1 MNVVIVE
8 SPAKAKTI
16 NKYLGSNFKVL
27 ASYGHI
33 RDLPSKEGSVDPEHD
48 FAMIWDT
55 PKESQKHIKEIVT
68 AVKDADAIYLATDP
82 DREGEAIAWHVLEV
96 LKEKKALKKTPVHRV
111 VFHEITKKA
120 ILDAVAHPRE
130 VNQELVHAYLAR
142 RALDYLVGFSLS
154 PVLWRKLP
162 GSRSAGRV
170 QSVALRLIAEREGEI
185 EKFISQ
191 EYWTIAGLFENTKK
205 ESVFAKLTILD
216 GEKLDKFS
224 IPNEDAAKKA
234 KEKIEAQQFSVAS
247 IQKKQVKRSPQP
259 AFTTSTLQQEAS
271 RKLGFT
277 TRKTMQIAQKL
288 YEGVEI
294 NGETMGLITYMRT
307 DSVNIGNEALEGARK
322 CIDATYGKT
331 YLPDQPRFYKNK
343 AKNAQEAHEAIR
355 PTSFD
360 YPPQKLDHILDKDQ
374 LKLYTLIWRR
384 TIASQM
390 QDALLDQVG
399 IDITSADKKI
409 TLRATGSTIAFD
421 GFLKVYEEGNDDA
434 PDAEDEK
441 RIPPLKEGE
450 SMDAK
455 EVKPEQHF
463 TLPPPRFTEAS
474 LVKRLEELGIGR
486 PSTYSSIINVLQ
498 DRDYVHME
506 GKAFVPDSRGR
517 LVTTFLENY
526 FGKYVEYNF
535 TADMENQLDE
545 IAEGKHKWQKTMKD
559 FWKPFET
566 TVTETKK
573 LKNSDV
579 LDVLDAA
586 LADHFFPH
594 PEGAL
599 DPRICPKCK
608 SPLHLKLG
616 RYGAFIGCTNYP
628 ECTYIQKIKSVGD
641 DSEVTAEPTDG
652 EYPKALGVDKA
663 TGLEITLR
671 KGPYGFYVQL
681 GEGDKKEKPK
691 RASLPKGTTPQD
703 MTLDRAETLL
713 SLPRILGTH
722 PETGEQVSVGIGRF
736 GPYIKH
742 GKGFTSLKKHDIFSI
757 NLNEAIE
764 VLNSTPKKS
773 EKS

>member
-1 MNVVIVE
+1 MNLVIVE
-8 SPAKAKTI
+8 SPSKAKTI

-33 RDLPSKEGSVDPEHD
+33 RDLPSKEGSVDPDHD
-48 FAMIWDT
+48 FSMVWDT

-68 AVKDADAIYLATDP
+68 AVKNADAIYLATDP

-96 LKEKKALKKTPVHRV
+96 LKEKKALKKTPVYRV

-120 ILDAVAHPRE
+120 IIEAIENPRV

-191 EYWTIAGLFENTKK
+191 EYWTIGATFENAKK
-205 ESVFAKLTILD
+205 ENLFAKLTILD
-216 GEKLDKFS
+216 GKKLDKFS
-224 IPNEDAAKKA
+224 IVNETDAKKA
-234 KEKIEAQQFSVAS
+234 KEQIEAQHFSVES

-271 RKLGFT
+271 RKLGFS

-288 YEGVEI
+288 YEGLEVG
-294 NGETMGLITYMRT
+294 GETMGLITYMRT
-307 DSVNIGNEALEGARK
+307 DSVNLSNEALDGSRK
-322 CIDATYGKT
+322 HIDTTYGKA
-331 YLPDQPRFYKNK
+331 YLPEQPRFYKNK

-360 YPPQKLDHILDKDQ
+360 YPPQKLEHILDKDQ
-374 LKLYTLIWRR
+374 LKLYTLVWRR
-384 TIASQM
+384 AIASQM

-399 IDITSADKKI
+399 IDMTSKDKKI

-421 GFLKVYEEGNDDA
+421 GFLKVYEEGRDDA
-434 PDAEDEK
+434 QDTEDEK

-450 SMDAK
+450 PLDTK

-517 LVTTFLENY
+517 VVTAFLENY

-535 TADMENQLDE
+535 TADMENQLDG
-545 IAEGKHKWQKTMKD
+545 IAAGQIKWQTILKD
-559 FWKPFET
+559 FWDKFKE
-566 TVTETKK
+566 TVTETKS

-579 LDVLDAA
+579 LDVLDAV
-586 LADHFFPH
+586 LADHFFPRV
-594 PEGAL
+594 EGAP
-599 DPRICPKCK
+599 DPRECPKCK

-628 ECTYIQKIKSVGD
+628 ECTYIQKIQSG
-641 DSEVTAEPTDG
+641 TAAETVVEPADG
-652 EYPKALGVDKA
+652 EYPKVLGQDKA
-663 TGLEITLR
+663 TGFDITLR

-681 GEGDKKEKPK
+681 GEGDKKTKPK
-691 RASLPKGTTPQD
+691 RSSLPKGTGPQD
-703 MTLDRAETLL
+703 MNLERAETLL
-713 SLPRILGTH
+713 SLPRILGKH
-722 PETGEQVSVGIGRF
+722 PETSEEISVGIGRF
-736 GPYIKH
+736 GPFIKH
-742 GKGFTSLKKHDIFSI
+742 GKSFTSLKKHDIFSI
-757 NLNEAIE
+757 SLSESIE